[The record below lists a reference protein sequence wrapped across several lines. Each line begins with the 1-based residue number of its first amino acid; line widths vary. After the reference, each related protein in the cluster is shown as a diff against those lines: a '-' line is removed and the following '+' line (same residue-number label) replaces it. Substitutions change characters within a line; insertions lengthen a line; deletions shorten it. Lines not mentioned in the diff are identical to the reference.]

1 MDSLKTK
8 APGILL
14 CAIIAAIATLL
25 SAFRAGSFSLEIVG
39 APVFAILMGMILTL
53 IFPALSGSFVPAMKW
68 LAKFF
73 IAMAMCAIGLNT
85 NLVELIREGGKP
97 ILMGLCCWCAIA
109 LVSLGVQ
116 LATGMF
122 YTNL

>member
-39 APVFAILMGMILTL
+39 APV
-53 IFPALSGSFVPAMKW
+53 FPALSGSFVPAMKW

>member
-39 APVFAILMGMILTL
+39 APVFAILMG
-53 IFPALSGSFVPAMKW
+53 
-68 LAKFF
+68 
-73 IAMAMCAIGLNT
+73 
-85 NLVELIREGGKP
+85 
-97 ILMGLCCWCAIA
+97 LCCWCAIA

>member
-14 CAIIAAIATLL
+14 
-25 SAFRAGSFSLEIVG
+25 
-39 APVFAILMGMILTL
+39 
-53 IFPALSGSFVPAMKW
+53 
-68 LAKFF
+68 
-73 IAMAMCAIGLNT
+73 
-85 NLVELIREGGKP
+85 
-97 ILMGLCCWCAIA
+97 CAIA